1 MSFLLS
7 SVAFLPPLKGLN
19 LQQLSPYIL
28 SSHTRTLPPHILTK
42 KNSLSDSSASW
53 SVSRQ
58 LLCVPLAPPPQD
70 TMEEMPTFEVE
81 EEALSDI
88 EMSSPFFI
96 SDENAASFLFSVK
109 GSYKIQTMYVIAD
122 VYNFL
127 GWGMLREN
135 QLQQRPDSLNL
146 SPNVS
151 IK

>member
-1 MSFLLS
+1 
-7 SVAFLPPLKGLN
+7 
-19 LQQLSPYIL
+19 
-28 SSHTRTLPPHILTK
+28 
-42 KNSLSDSSASW
+42 
-53 SVSRQ
+53 
-58 LLCVPLAPPPQD
+58 
-70 TMEEMPTFEVE
+70 MEEMPTFEVE

-109 GSYKIQTMYVIAD
+109 GSYKIQTMYIIAD